1 MARIGTL
8 AGAALLAAVAAAGC
22 SSHSV
27 VTAPT
32 SSPTS
37 RSGSASAGSG
47 GSPTSAGV
55 PHSAQ
60 VGDTLELAGNEQGAR
75 MAVTVTAVADPAAAA
90 NFLST
95 PEAGERLVAVQFRLR
110 NTGTAVYSDSPSNGA
125 TVIDDQGQGFNSSIA
140 AEVTA
145 GPAFPAGVHIAPGDS
160 ALGYI
165 AFEVPAASRLAKVQ
179 FTLNS
184 GFADQT
190 GQWTVP
196 PTTANPTQ
204 TPTQAPTQSAATR
217 TVTATA
223 SPRPTSASPRQV
235 VEQYYAALN
244 ARDYARAWA
253 LGGRNLAP
261 SYQQFVAGFAGTAAD
276 ALTVTAVN
284 GDTVSV
290 LLDALQTDGTHRH
303 YAGTYTVRNG
313 VIVAA
318 SIH

>member
-8 AGAALLAAVAAAGC
+8 AGTAVLAAALAAGC

-27 VTAPT
+27 VTAPA

-37 RSGSASAGSG
+37 GTGSGSTGL
-47 GSPTSAGV
+47 PR
-55 PHSAQ
+55 SAQ
-60 VGDTLELAGNEQGAR
+60 VGDTLELAGNEKGAR
-75 MAVTVTAVADPAAAA
+75 IAVTVTAVADPATGADAI
-90 NFLST
+90 ST
-95 PEAGERLVAVQFRLR
+95 PGAGERLVAVQFRLH
-110 NTGTAVYSDSPSNGA
+110 NIGSAVYSDAPANSA
-125 TVIDDQGQGFNSSIA
+125 TVIDEQGQGFNTSVTT
-140 AEVTA
+140 EVTA
-145 GPAFPAGVHIAPGDS
+145 GPGFPAGVHVAPGDT
-160 ALGYI
+160 ALGYL
-165 AFEVPAASRLAKVQ
+165 AFEVPAGSRLAKAQ

-190 GQWTVP
+190 GQWALP
-196 PTTANPTQ
+196 AATA
-204 TPTQAPTQSAATR
+204 APTATATAARTT

-223 SPRPTSASPRQV
+223 TATAGPRTAAAAPRQA
-235 VEQYYAALN
+235 VEDYYAAIN

-261 SYQQFVAGFAGTAAD
+261 SYGQFVNGFTGTAAD
-276 ALTVTAVN
+276 TVTVTAVN

-290 LLDALQTDGTHRH
+290 LLDALQTDGTHHH

-313 VIVAA
+313 IIVAA

>member
-8 AGAALLAAVAAAGC
+8 VGAAALSVALAAAGC

-27 VTAPT
+27 VTAPA
-32 SSPTS
+32 SSPA
-37 RSGSASAGSG
+37 GSPGAGSG
-47 GSPTSAGV
+47 GSAGS
-55 PHSAQ
+55 PKSAQ

-75 MAVTVTAVADPAAAA
+75 MAVTVTAVADPATAA
-90 NFLST
+90 NSIST
-95 PEAGERLVAVQFRLR
+95 PGTGERLVAVQFRLQ
-110 NTGTAVYSDSPSNGA
+110 NIGSAVYSDAPANSA
-125 TVIDDQGQGFNSSIA
+125 TVIDEQGQGFNTA
-140 AEVTA
+140 VGAEVTA
-145 GPAFPAGVHIAPGDS
+145 GPGFPAGVHIAPGDS
-160 ALGYI
+160 ALGYL
-165 AFEVPAASRLAKVQ
+165 AFDVPADSRLARAQ

-184 GFADQT
+184 GFAAQT
-190 GQWTVP
+190 GQWVLPVAPATSAP
-196 PTTANPTQ
+196 AATATQ
-204 TPTQAPTQSAATR
+204 TA

-223 SPRPTSASPRQV
+223 AASPRPTAAAPRQV
-235 VEQYYAALN
+235 VEDYYAAIN

-261 SYQQFVAGFAGTAAD
+261 SYGQFVNGFAGTAAD
-276 ALTVTAVN
+276 VLTVTAVH

-318 SIH
+318 TVH